1 MTQIARPNSDGG
13 DAEWVKQNGAAGA
26 LNPLIKEA
34 VTDDTDYMKS
44 THASYPAT
52 DTQGWCMIKLATVND
67 PDPDENDHKI
77 KYRAVGAGGMGPQ
90 LIVAL
95 YLGSPHPDGTE
106 IITAPAQT
114 LNSEDMGGTWADYT
128 IDLDSDEAAAIGD
141 NYDDLELWFKRGVG
155 MMSSGGETV
164 KVSQAWFECA
174 DVPEVVAA
182 TTSPAFLLFVD

>member
-1 MTQIARPNSDGG
+1 MTQYARPNSDGG
-13 DAEWVKQNGAAGA
+13 DAEWVKQNGATGA
-26 LNPLIKEA
+26 LNALIKEA
-34 VTDDTDYMKS
+34 VADDDDYMKS
-44 THASYPAT
+44 TYVAYPGT

-67 PDPDENDHKI
+67 PDPDEDDHKI

-95 YLGSPHPDGTE
+95 YLGTSETA

-114 LNSEDMGGTWADYT
+114 LNSEDFSGTWTEYT
-128 IDLDSDEAAAIGD
+128 ISLNSTQAAAIGD
-141 NYDDLELWFKRGVG
+141 NYDDLELWFKRGVT

-174 DVPEVVAA
+174 DVPEVSAA
-182 TTSPAFLLFVD
+182 ATSPAFLLFME